1 MRRQHGMLWNWSC
14 RDPEPQFGCW
24 ESNPCPFQE
33 QVLLTTHASLQT
45 LEFLKINF
53 QELMNNKYK

>member
-1 MRRQHGMLWNWSC
+1 MLWNWSC